1 MKALIFNSGL
11 GKRMGQLTEN
21 NPKSMVRLD
30 SGETIFERQLRVLKD
45 CGITDFVI
53 TVGPFK
59 EQLIEVSQ
67 REEYRDL
74 KFTFVENPVYDQT
87 NYIYS
92 MYLAKDYLNDD
103 FLMLHGDLVFNKELV
118 EEMIS
123 DPIPSICLYN
133 EEKAL
138 PEKDFKGRFENGL
151 LREVSINIF
160 DSDCYA
166 FQPLYKL
173 SKADMNAWLSKVD
186 EFITNGVNSVYAEN
200 ALNRVN
206 TTWGEGWLKANKDNN
221 SVIIYPNDPYAK
233 VYERIWYASENIRNE
248 ALKDGIFLSF

>member
-11 GKRMGQLTEN
+11 GKRMGDLTRN
-21 NPKSMVRLD
+21 NPKSMVRLAN
-30 SGETIFERQLRVLKD
+30 GETIFERQLRILKD

-67 REEYRDL
+67 REEYSSL
-74 KFTFVENPVYDQT
+74 NFTFVENSVYDQT

-92 MYLAKDYLNDD
+92 MYLAKEYLHDD
-103 FLMLHGDLVFNKELV
+103 ILMLHGDLVFNKELV
-118 EEMIS
+118 DEMIGDS
-123 DPIPSICLYN
+123 TPSICLYN
-133 EEKAL
+133 EEKSL

-160 DSDCYA
+160 DDDCYA

-173 SKADMNAWLSKVD
+173 SKNDMEDWLTKVE
-186 EFITNGVNSVYAEN
+186 EFISNGINSVYAEN
-200 ALNRVN
+200 ALNEILKNMQVIGKTYKDHYIDEVDNIEDLDRVS
-206 TTWGEGWLKANKDNN
+206 EQ
-221 SVIIYPNDPYAK
+221 IME
-233 VYERIWYASENIRNE
+233 YEKKFKKTKSKLN
-248 ALKDGIFLSF
+248 